1 MTGKTQIINTC
12 LHVLIVCL
20 MFCPIFFFLLKP
32 GSGPG
37 VNGLDHHVDDIE
49 RQKAEP
55 MDTVFVRQ
63 VAPSGPA
70 DRAGLSTG
78 NALTYRI
85 ICFKGRLFL
94 F

>member
-1 MTGKTQIINTC
+1 M
-12 LHVLIVCL
+12 HLIL
-20 MFCPIFFFLLKP
+20 TYFFFFIKP
-32 GSGPG
+32 CPEPG

-70 DRAGLSTG
+70 DKAGLSTG
-78 NALTYRI
+78 NA
-85 ICFKGRLFL
+85 
-94 F
+94 

>member
-1 MTGKTQIINTC
+1 MFDDWQDPNHKHIPP
-12 LHVLIVCL
+12 IVYCVFNA
-20 MFCPIFFFLLKP
+20 MSYFVFFHKP
-32 GSGPG
+32 GPG
-37 VNGLDHHVDDIE
+37 AGINGLDHHVDDIE

-78 NALTYRI
+78 NNLTYRI
-85 ICFKGRLFL
+85 GCF
-94 F
+94 

>member
-1 MTGKTQIINTC
+1 MHLKLG
-12 LHVLIVCL
+12 
-20 MFCPIFFFLLKP
+20 PIFFFLKP
-32 GSGPG
+32 SPEPG

-70 DRAGLSTG
+70 DKAGLSTG
-78 NALTYRI
+78 NALTYKI
-85 ICFKGRLFL
+85 VCL
-94 F
+94 

>member
-1 MTGKTQIINTC
+1 MLN
-12 LHVLIVCL
+12 VMSYFV
-20 MFCPIFFFLLKP
+20 FFLKP
-32 GSGPG
+32 GPGPG
-37 VNGLDHHVDDIE
+37 INGLDHHDDDIE

-78 NALTYRI
+78 KCLNI
-85 ICFKGRLFL
+85 QNCLFL
-94 F
+94 NVDTHGCCAS

>member
-1 MTGKTQIINTC
+1 
-12 LHVLIVCL
+12 
-20 MFCPIFFFLLKP
+20 MFNDWQDPNRKPQADASLCHCVVNVISFFFSLKP
-32 GSGPG
+32 GPGPG
-37 VNGLDHHVDDIE
+37 INGLDHHVDDIE

-78 NALTYRI
+78 NTLT
-85 ICFKGRLFL
+85 
-94 F
+94 

>member
-1 MTGKTQIINTC
+1 MPLC
-12 LHVLIVCL
+12 VCCVFNV
-20 MFCPIFFFLLKP
+20 MSYFFFFLKP

-37 VNGLDHHVDDIE
+37 INGLDHHVDDIE

-78 NALTYRI
+78 
-85 ICFKGRLFL
+85 
-94 F
+94 

>member
-1 MTGKTQIINTC
+1 MPPF
-12 LHVLIVCL
+12 VIVWL
-20 MFCPIFFFLLKP
+20 MLYPFFFLKP
-32 GSGPG
+32 GPGPG
-37 VNGLDHHVDDIE
+37 INGLDHHVNDIE

-78 NALTYRI
+78 NTLT
-85 ICFKGRLFL
+85 
-94 F
+94 